1 MDKVEM
7 LLVMTVEPGFGG
19 QKMMPE
25 TLEKVRAARRF
36 VTEKGLATDI
46 QVDGGVKYDNIHL
59 PLEAGANIFVVGSA
73 VFGDNTYGE
82 AKRFSEYLAQ
92 QS

>member
-1 MDKVEM
+1 
-7 LLVMTVEPGFGG
+7 
-19 QKMMPE
+19 MMPE